1 MVGFVDIVKATTLG
15 FAVLAAAHPGHEED
29 LHDHAAKR
37 SFLANSRR
45 SLDSCAEHLER
56 RGTLKTAELQRR
68 AFVED
73 LQKKHLAKS
82 IRARDTDTV
91 LNASHHSSIDTIPF
105 LPESTIFSDNSTCI
119 LSPEGEIGPF
129 WVTGELNRDDILD
142 DEPGVVNYVYAQFI
156 DINTC
161 EPITE
166 LYWDIWNCNATGVYS
181 GVQDDSN
188 GNGDDAS
195 NLNKTALRGIQKT
208 NGNGVA
214 HFRTLF
220 PGHYSGRA
228 THVHVVGH
236 LNATL
241 LPNGTITGGNI
252 PHIGQLFFDQD
263 LIIEVEA
270 TYPYNTSNI
279 TITLNS
285 ADRVVGLE
293 TEDSNSDPLFNYVLL
308 GDDVTDGLFSWITIG
323 VDSTANYNT
332 SYAAALT
339 AEGGVKNSNSGGSG
353 GGNMGSAPSGGI
365 ASGAM
370 SGSPSASAST
380 SA

>member
-1 MVGFVDIVKATTLG
+1 MVGIVNVVKATALG
-15 FAVLAAAHPGHEED
+15 FAVLTAAHPGHEE
-29 LHDHAAKR
+29 HSHNGAAKR

-45 SLDSCAEHLER
+45 SLNSCAEHLEK
-56 RGTLKTAELQRR
+56 RGTLKTAEIQRR
-68 AFVED
+68 AFVEN
-73 LQKKHLAKS
+73 LQKKNLAKS
-82 IRARDTDTV
+82 IRARDTAAV
-91 LNASHHSSIDTIPF
+91 LNTSHHSSIDTIPF

-161 EPITE
+161 EPIPE
-166 LYWDIWNCNATGVYS
+166 LYWDIWNCNSTGVYS

-208 NGNGVA
+208 NDNGVA

-263 LIIEVEA
+263 LVTEVEA
-270 TYPYNTSNI
+270 TYPYNTNNVS
-279 TITLNS
+279 ITLNS
-285 ADRVVGLE
+285 ADHVVSDE
-293 TEDSNSDPLFNYVLL
+293 TADSNSDPLFNWVYL
-308 GDDVTDGLFSWITIG
+308 GDDISDGLFSWVTVG

-339 AEGGVKNSNSGGSG
+339 TEGGVKNSNSGGFG
-353 GGNMGSAPSGGI
+353 GGDMGSAPSGGVP
-365 ASGAM
+365 SGA
-370 SGSPSASAST
+370 PSASAGA